1 MEAKRLV
8 RASVIERRS
17 LLTDAERDAAG
28 RSLLAHGLAHSLA
41 LGGGARVVTAYA
53 AVGSEPPTRPLL
65 EALVERGVRVLLPVV
80 AADGALQ
87 WGDLVEWAQL
97 EESASG
103 LLEPAATTGATAA
116 AQSAD
121 LALVPA
127 LAVDRTGHRL
137 GRGGGYFDRWLAE
150 ARPARVVAVVYDDEV
165 LPAVPHEPHDQR
177 VDAALTPSGVISMPG
192 G

>member
-1 MEAKRLV
+1 MPADDV
-8 RASVIERRS
+8 G
-17 LLTDAERDAAG
+17 G
-28 RSLLAHGLAHSLA
+28 RGLARGRLRSRRPGTGGRLA
-41 LGGGARVVTAYA
+41 GQHLGAQARGGGARVVTAYA

-121 LALVPA
+121 LGLVPA
-127 LAVDRTGHRL
+127 A
-137 GRGGGYFDRWLAE
+137 AI
-150 ARPARVVAVVYDDEV
+150 ARPW
-165 LPAVPHEPHDQR
+165 PP
-177 VDAALTPSGVISMPG
+177 T
-192 G
+192 